1 MFLAGKLTFVYPFSM
16 EHTELARM
24 GGLARAKKLSKKRR
38 REIAQM
44 GGKAGGRGRKRKAAR
59 KKAA

>member
-1 MFLAGKLTFVYPFSM
+1 MYYFFM
-16 EHTELARM
+16 DHIELARM
-24 GGLARAKKLSKKRR
+24 GGKARAKKLTKKRR

-44 GGKAGGRGRKRKAAR
+44 GGKAGGRGRKRKSAR